1 LPIVPKEHMD
11 NQLNEQLTCKSVK
24 MMMIM
29 MMMMDNQVNWKVA
42 IKVVV

>member
-1 LPIVPKEHMD
+1 MD